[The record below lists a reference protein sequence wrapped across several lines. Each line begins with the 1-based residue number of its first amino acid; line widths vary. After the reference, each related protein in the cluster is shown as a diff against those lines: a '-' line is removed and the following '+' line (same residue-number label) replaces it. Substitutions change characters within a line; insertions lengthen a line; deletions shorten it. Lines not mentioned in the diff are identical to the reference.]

1 MNTKSI
7 LLLGSI
13 ALDTIK
19 TKYGVRKEL
28 LGGSATYAAI
38 SSSPFVKVNLV
49 GIIGDDFPKV
59 GEKILK
65 ESCNSITDLV
75 VEKGETFRWGGEY
88 HENGDD
94 RAGSASSASI
104 RGDAPGGPP
113 ESRARAPAS
122 RTTWRTPTS
131 RKFPHTK
138 TSLYLLV

>member
-65 ESCNSITDLV
+65 EKYRNAQD
-75 VEKGETFRWGGEY
+75 ETKNKNFLFSKSVDFIYEVFNFDK
-88 HENGDD
+88 E
-94 RAGSASSASI
+94 I
-104 RGDAPGGPP
+104 K
-113 ESRARAPAS
+113 
-122 RTTWRTPTS
+122 S
-131 RKFPHTK
+131 RKFNEILKIVGRNTK
-138 TSLYLLV
+138 INNFFIKIADKGFVF